1 MVCHIPKVNQ
11 EQVNYLNR
19 PISQK
24 EVEEVI
30 KSCPTPPKNNKQTKK
45 QTKQNKQNNNNK
57 KTKQKTSRPDG
68 FSAQF
73 YQTFKEDLISI
84 FLNLFY

>member
-1 MVCHIPKVNQ
+1 MVGYDGFLNRYHIPKLNQ

-45 QTKQNKQNNNNK
+45 QTKQNKKQKKQNK
-57 KTKQKTSRPDG
+57 KKQ
-68 FSAQF
+68 
-73 YQTFKEDLISI
+73 
-84 FLNLFY
+84 